1 MAEILFG
8 IPQGSILGPLLFNIF
23 LRDLLLIMSQIDF
36 ASYANDDHTLGDSMD
51 DVIKSP
57 EDDTINLF
65 KWFQDN

>member
-1 MAEILFG
+1 MMI
-8 IPQGSILGPLLFNIF
+8 
-23 LRDLLLIMSQIDF
+23 
-36 ASYANDDHTLGDSMD
+36 HTLGDSMD